1 MTFAILV
8 TFAFFA
14 PIAVTVIA
22 NVVLIR
28 LFGLMGAAAAT
39 ALGLFVWNLVLSWFT
54 WERLGI
60 LPAAF
65 SWRWL
70 RW

>member
-22 NVVLIR
+22 NVATIR
-28 LFGLMGAAAAT
+28 AYA
-39 ALGLFVWNLVLSWFT
+39 
-54 WERLGI
+54 
-60 LPAAF
+60 
-65 SWRWL
+65 
-70 RW
+70 

>member
-22 NVVLIR
+22 NVATIR
-28 LFGLMGAAAAT
+28 AAA
-39 ALGLFVWNLVLSWFT
+39 
-54 WERLGI
+54 
-60 LPAAF
+60 
-65 SWRWL
+65 
-70 RW
+70 